1 VTKIVSPCGL
11 MCVCA
16 YVWTVSSQ
24 PAKYTAGCSN
34 SYFQPIA
41 CITKFSN
48 SYTHTHTCTHAN
60 SRAKAASQKAYNR
73 K

>member
-1 VTKIVSPCGL
+1 LAQQFKVVFLARWQKLCLPVGL
-11 MCVCA
+11 CVCVC
-16 YVWTVSSQ
+16 VWTVSSQ

-48 SYTHTHTCTHAN
+48 SHTHTNTHT
-60 SRAKAASQKAYNR
+60 R
-73 K
+73 KQ